1 LNTLVISDLHLAA
14 RGGRALLHEP
24 EVRAALAAQLRSVD
38 RLVLLGDVIELRE
51 EPVWDALADAAPV
64 IETLAE
70 ALGPDAEVIITA
82 GNHDH
87 QLVAQWMLRRPAGGT
102 PKPLGLESEVLWQP
116 GDPLARLVDL
126 WGSAGAKVRVAYPG
140 LWLREDVYAM
150 HGHYLDRH
158 STLPS
163 FERLAAGAMARYLKE
178 PLKEAHR
185 AEDYESVLAPIYA
198 WMWEV
203 SQSGHNAEPEG
214 QEPGSSSHASPSARI
229 WKLFNDGEGLT
240 KLALSSGL
248 TAATGLLSVA
258 GLGPLKSDISSEEL
272 YRTGVMGF
280 GGVLDTL
287 GIPADYALYGH
298 THRAGP
304 LPSDEADLWTNTA
317 GTKMINTGCW
327 VSEEAIIGADLSQT
341 PYRPG
346 FAVRLGDAG
355 PPELV
360 NLLDHGGPLSA

>member
-1 LNTLVISDLHLAA
+1 LTTLVISDLHLGA

-24 EVRAALAAQLRSVD
+24 EVRAALAARLSGVD
-38 RLVLLGDVIELRE
+38 RLVLLGDVVELRE

-64 IETLAE
+64 IESLAE
-70 ALGPDAEVIITA
+70 SLGPDAEVIITA

-87 QLVAQWMLRRPAGGT
+87 QLLAQWMVRRGAGGT
-102 PKPLGLESEVLWQP
+102 PRPLGLESEVLWQS
-116 GDPLARLVDL
+116 GDPLARLADL
-126 WGSAGAKVRVAYPG
+126 WGSAGARVRVAYPG
-140 LWLREDVYAM
+140 VWLREDVYAM

-178 PLKEAHR
+178 PLKDAEH

-214 QEPGSSSHASPSARI
+214 QEPGSSSHTSPSARI
-229 WKLFNDGEGLT
+229 WKLLNDGEGLT
-240 KLALSSGL
+240 KLALSSGI

-272 YRTGVMGF
+272 YRTGVLAF
-280 GGVLDTL
+280 AGVVEALAID
-287 GIPADYALYGH
+287 AAYVLYGH

-304 LPSDEADLWTNTA
+304 LPSDEAEMWASAA
-317 GTKMINTGCW
+317 GAKMINTGCW
-327 VSEEAIIGADLSQT
+327 VSEEAVIGADLSQT
-341 PYRPG
+341 PYRAG
-346 FAVRLGDAG
+346 FAVRLGDEG
-355 PPELV
+355 PPELI
-360 NLLDHGGPLSA
+360 NLLDASR